1 MVENWTPKQK
11 YAYFKI
17 LSGLKRASVHHK
29 RARHLVLTTSAD
41 PSVKGQSKRLY
52 LDAHEFTQRVRRL
65 TPLKLILAGFI
76 LPNEARKYY
85 PNKALNERLYYQY
98 HRVRTNEV
106 NGVLHIVAVSD
117 FIPYHWITRM
127 WDEIHKSPNVSIT
140 EISPD
145 NYGDRARYIVTQYVA
160 TQGSSYVR
168 SSMTENF
175 IFPGWA
181 TAYEKIKN
189 SVYRH
194 IVDYRHQYFSVMLQR
209 WLPRYKTVHDVMT
222 ESARVPASQ
231 LRLSPVDI
239 PTDKQLIR
247 DRWDARLSVPSPVR

>member
-1 MVENWTPKQK
+1 MNEWSPKQK
-11 YAYFKI
+11 YAFFKI
-17 LSGLKRASVHHK
+17 LSGLKRATVNKK

-41 PSVKGQSKRLY
+41 PSVKGNSKRLY

-76 LPNEARKYY
+76 LPNEAQKYF
-85 PNKALNERLYYQY
+85 PNKPLGERLYYQY
-98 HRVRTNEV
+98 HRVRTNEI

-117 FIPYHWITRM
+117 FIPYHWITKT
-127 WDEIHKSPNVSIT
+127 WGEIHKSPNVSIT

-160 TQGSSYVR
+160 TQGTSYVR
-168 SSMTENF
+168 SSMTKHF
-175 IFPGWA
+175 IFPNWA
-181 TAYEKIKN
+181 SVYQSIKN

-194 IVDYRHQYFSVMLQR
+194 RADYSHQQLNTKLGR
-209 WLPRYKTVHDVMT
+209 WLPRYKTAHDVLT
-222 ESARVPASQ
+222 ESVQVPKGQ
-231 LRLSPVDI
+231 LRLFPVDN

-247 DRWDARLSVPSPVR
+247 DRWDAYLCVPSPV